1 MTLRL
6 FPLALVLFF
15 LPTATA
21 AEDALHLTTETFKSL
36 IGDLQKELESGKIAE
51 QKDRDQ
57 VYDVIGGLKMCLP
70 VIESVIDHRR
80 KTTLIEKEA
89 LKTSPI
95 SQPVAKNPAGIS
107 QQQASELPIEG
118 TKKTLKE
125 EPKNVVAPPLKPA
138 ELLPSETPTAPKG
151 NEKQMIQ
158 IHTINRTVEEF
169 KVIKDELISQLN
181 EGKILGEDHEAAYT
195 MVGTLNLCLP
205 IAKGAALLIEEIEKE
220 KEKTAPQ
227 QPLAAP
233 LQKEI
238 KKN

>member
-6 FPLALVLFF
+6 LTLALVLFF
-15 LPTATA
+15 LPAATA
-21 AEDALHLTTETFKSL
+21 AEDALHFTTETFKSL
-36 IGDLQKELESGKIAE
+36 IKDLQQELESEKIAE

-80 KTTLIEKEA
+80 KTTLIEKEVP
-89 LKTSPI
+89 KTSPI
-95 SQPVAKNPAGIS
+95 PQPVAKNLAGIS
-107 QQQASELPIEG
+107 QQQASGLPIEG
-118 TKKTLKE
+118 TKKPLKE
-125 EPKNVVAPPLKPA
+125 ESKNVVTPLKPV
-138 ELLPSETPTAPKG
+138 ELPPSETPTALKG

-181 EGKILGEDHEAAYT
+181 EGKILGEDREAAYT

-205 IAKGAALLIEEIEKE
+205 IAKGAALLIEEME

-227 QPLAAP
+227 PPLTSP
-233 LQKEI
+233 SQEEI

>member
-6 FPLALVLFF
+6 LTLALVLFF

-21 AEDALHLTTETFKSL
+21 AEDALHFTTETFKSL
-36 IGDLQKELESGKIAE
+36 IKDLQQELESEKIAE
-51 QKDRDQ
+51 QKNRDQ

-80 KTTLIEKEA
+80 KTTLIEKEVP
-89 LKTSPI
+89 KTSPI
-95 SQPVAKNPAGIS
+95 PQPVAKNPAEIS

-118 TKKTLKE
+118 TKKPLKE
-125 EPKNVVAPPLKPA
+125 EPKNVVTPLKPV
-138 ELLPSETPTAPKG
+138 ELPPSETPTVPKG
-151 NEKQMIQ
+151 SEKQMIQ

-181 EGKILGEDHEAAYT
+181 EGKILGEDREAAYT

-205 IAKGAALLIEEIEKE
+205 IAKGAALLIEEME
-220 KEKTAPQ
+220 KEKTAPH
-227 QPLAAP
+227 QPLASP
-233 LQKEI
+233 SQEEI
-238 KKN
+238 NKN